1 MNIKQSDVTPH
12 HAGIA
17 VMQLTGKCFC
27 SGCFLINL
35 ALQVVTIDDK
45 PIDEEQLLS
54 LPSSEFKKIMDLIAA
69 EMLIFKSNLK

>member
-1 MNIKQSDVTPH
+1 MNIKQVDITTH

-35 ALQVVTIDDK
+35 ALQVVTIDDN
-45 PIDEEQLLS
+45 PINEKQLLS
-54 LPSSEFKKIMDLIAA
+54 LPTS
-69 EMLIFKSNLK
+69 